1 MAKAPL
7 VEIFHSIQGE
17 GRFVGVP
24 MVFVRVAVCP
34 IRCRYCD
41 TPESYTAQPQFP
53 VTVGQ
58 DVIQQRNPVTA
69 ERACELVDRVVGTAG
84 GGPLPISLTG
94 GEPLL
99 YPAFLK
105 RMGEIL
111 KTRGQPLHLETAA
124 LDPDALGDVLSV
136 VDHLSAD
143 YKLPETLQRET
154 REMGDFR
161 SAHRRCVELA
171 VSEGRTVDVKIV
183 LTKSART
190 LSFRRWHRPCTE
202 STCRT
207 RSTPSRRRSAAF
219 ASACTGHRSRNPRPR
234 APGRQPV
241 GWTRSD
247 EALRSAQ
254 RSSGQCCSCPFASR
268 TSRFRPRHC

>member
-1 MAKAPL
+1 MTGEAAKAARAPL

-17 GRFVGVP
+17 GRYVGVP

-41 TPESYTAQPQFP
+41 TPESYTAEPQFR
-53 VTVGQ
+53 VTVGE
-58 DVIQQRNPVTA
+58 DVIRQRNPVTA
-69 ERACELVDRVVGTAG
+69 QRACELVGQVATEAG
-84 GGPLPISLTG
+84 GGPPAISLTG

-111 KTRGQPLHLETAA
+111 KTRGHPLHLETAA
-124 LDPDALGDVLSV
+124 LDPDALSDVLSV

-171 VSEGRTVDVKIV
+171 VSEGCTVDVKLV
-183 LTKSART
+183 LTKGART
-190 LSFRRWHRPCTE
+190 RSFRRALADLAPWRKGILLVLQPVTAFGGE
-202 STCRT
+202 EP
-207 RSTPSRRRSAAF
+207 PSRGWLGECL
-219 ASACTGHRSRNPRPR
+219 ASARG
-234 APGRQPV
+234 AGF
-241 GWTRSD
+241 
-247 EALRSAQ
+247 EARVLPQVHKIMGLR
-254 RSSGQCCSCPFASR
+254 
-268 TSRFRPRHC
+268 